1 MTTHNEAGQGH
12 PFIERA
18 QGLYQTDPVAAAIML
33 TDGISKLRESIGL
46 PLSPP
51 IPPPNYHLLH
61 PEVPFPTIPQQEF
74 DAACR
79 SLARTAR
86 DATAGIAPEPDEWE
100 MDVGIARSAIRLM
113 AEVHG

>member
-1 MTTHNEAGQGH
+1 MTTNKEVGQGH

-18 QGLYQTDPVAAAIML
+18 QELCQTDPLAAAIML
-33 TDGISKLRESIGL
+33 TDGINDVLDSRGL
-46 PLSPP
+46 TLTLSAEGPNGDIQHPVIPL
-51 IPPPNYHLLH
+51 L
-61 PEVPFPTIPQQEF
+61 TIPQQEL

-79 SLARTAR
+79 NLALTAR
-86 DATAGIAPEPDEWE
+86 DAAGIAPEPDEWE

>member
-1 MTTHNEAGQGH
+1 MTTHNESDKGH

-18 QGLYQTDPVAAAIML
+18 QELYQTDPVAAAIVL
-33 TDGISKLRESIGL
+33 TDGVNDVLEYHGL
-46 PLSPP
+46 TLSLSAEGPNSDIQDPGIPL
-51 IPPPNYHLLH
+51 L
-61 PEVPFPTIPQQEF
+61 TIPQQEL

-79 SLARTAR
+79 SLARTAQ
-86 DATAGIAPEPDEWE
+86 DAAAGIAPEPDEWE